1 MFDGNVALDLKSF
14 TNRLVKLSCT
24 LSVFLVLIILNDI
37 HHNFLDGLKV
47 LVLVEFG
54 RNVDVRIS
62 IRPGPE

>member
-1 MFDGNVALDLKSF
+1 MFDGNVALDFKSF

-24 LSVFLVLIILNDI
+24 LSIFLVLISLNDI
-37 HHNFLDGLKV
+37 HYDFLDGLKQF
-47 LVLVEFG
+47 VLVEFG